1 MKKAFIYGSIL
12 LLSVLFI
19 HCTEVNKESAWE
31 HYTTGRATWYGPDF
45 HGRTTASG
53 ETFNKNKLTAA
64 HRTLKFGT
72 KVRVTNLSNN
82 KKIVVRINDRGPV
95 SKKFVIDISEKAA
108 KQLDMKDAG
117 VVPVKLEIHKT
128 D

>member
-1 MKKAFIYGSIL
+1 MKKASIFAG
-12 LLSVLFI
+12 LFI
-19 HCTEVNKESAWE
+19 LPMLFMQCTEVKNDSVWK
-31 HYTTGRATWYGPDF
+31 HYTTGRATWYGPGF
-45 HGRTTASG
+45 HGQKTASG

-95 SKKFVIDISEKAA
+95 SGKFVIDLSEKAA
-108 KQLDMKDAG
+108 KLLDMKDAG
-117 VVPVKLEIHKT
+117 VVPVKLEIPKN

>member
-1 MKKAFIYGSIL
+1 MKKTFINGSLL
-12 LLSVLFI
+12 LLSMLLI
-19 HCTEVNKESAWE
+19 QCADVNNESVWN
-31 HYTTGRATWYGPDF
+31 HYTTGRATWYGPGF

-53 ETFNKNKLTAA
+53 ETFNKYKLTAA

-72 KVRVTNLSNN
+72 EVRVTNLSNN
-82 KKIVVRINDRGPV
+82 KKVIVRITDRGPV
-95 SKKFVIDISEKAA
+95 SKKFIIDLSEKAA
-108 KQLDMKDAG
+108 ERLDMKEAG